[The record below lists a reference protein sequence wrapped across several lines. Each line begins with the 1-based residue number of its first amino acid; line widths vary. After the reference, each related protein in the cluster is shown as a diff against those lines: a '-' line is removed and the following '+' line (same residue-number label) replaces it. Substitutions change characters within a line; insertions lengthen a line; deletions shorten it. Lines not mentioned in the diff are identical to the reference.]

1 MVFLILHFLIKFS
14 GDIWQ
19 QEVACEDWIPLNV
32 EAVSKP
38 IVSCSKT
45 TSDES
50 KTNNLELFDKGKSHD
65 KRGDVSQQ
73 SSIMPLPMT
82 PSTLNVSLGRAINS
96 SSTINSTQVVPT
108 SLQPPMLFPRPEI
121 PADSTNMEITGK

>member
-14 GDIWQ
+14 EDIWQ
-19 QEVACEDWIPLNV
+19 QGVASEDWIPLNV

-38 IVSCSKT
+38 IISCSKT
-45 TSDES
+45 SSDES
-50 KTNNLELFDKGKSHD
+50 KTNSLESFDKGKSHD
-65 KRGDVSQQ
+65 QRGDVSQQ

-82 PSTLNVSLGRAINS
+82 PSTLNVSLGRAINN

-108 SLQPPMLFPRPEI
+108 SLPPPMLFPRPEI
-121 PADSTNMEITGK
+121 PADPTNIY